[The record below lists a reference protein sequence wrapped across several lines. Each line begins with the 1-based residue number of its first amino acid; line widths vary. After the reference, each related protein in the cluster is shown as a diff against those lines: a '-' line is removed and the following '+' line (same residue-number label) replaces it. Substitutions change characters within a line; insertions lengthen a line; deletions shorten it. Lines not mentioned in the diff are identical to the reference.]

1 MVCAQSSG
9 VEVGAWHGRD
19 FTTEW
24 QPYSWQLTSPVEKGV
39 NRLQFDF
46 VTGTNRFMVK
56 DLQIIVDGEVVLSDT
71 LEHSLNY
78 NTANASWEFS
88 LGEKSDDVVVKAVCR
103 KDTRADSKG
112 VLTIKNKYKNDEG
125 RRVVSANGGNWSAGD
140 FSTKW
145 DYYTYDFSEFLTDD
159 GRNDYTICR
168 FLVDRTGYGRKRQ
181 TCLMQ

>member
-1 MVCAQSSG
+1 MKHFFSLLITTIFSLNMVCAQSSG
-9 VEVGAWHGRD
+9 VEVGAWHGRV

-56 DLQIIVDGEVVLSDT
+56 DLQIIVYGEVVLSDT

-140 FSTKW
+140 FPLSGIT
-145 DYYTYDFSEFLTDD
+145 TH
-159 GRNDYTICR
+159 TISPS
-168 FLVDRTGYGRKRQ
+168 F
-181 TCLMQ
+181 